1 MMINMSAKEFDR
13 RFDDGEDLDSLVESS
28 EKITIEQLQEIC
40 RSDNKEN
47 SVITLNLSPSISD
60 RLQEKSKELNIA
72 VNDLIKVI
80 LAQRLGVL

>member
-1 MMINMSAKEFDR
+1 MINMSAKEFDR